1 MAFMQ
6 AQAEAAFTNSSPEKQ
21 LAGMSGIAGNS
32 LFIKRLEVFD
42 QLNENYG
49 LTMSSFA

>member
-6 AQAEAAFTNSSPEKQ
+6 AQAEAAFNSNSTDKG
-21 LAGMSGIAGNS
+21 ANNIAGAGSS

-42 QLNENYG
+42 QLNENLG
-49 LTMSSFA
+49 LSMSSFA